1 MLIDNVIRLEDAS
14 QGLWDSVL
22 SSLRRS
28 LSANSFD
35 MWFGKKNLTLDCIEN
50 GCAKLVA
57 ANELVATWINGQFK
71 NVLLEAFKQADPEI
85 SDYTIEVSSNSKAS
99 QVMIM
104 STEATDEAEV
114 EKPVVRRPIVSREE
128 KLQLA
133 ENAATLASFYADY
146 SFDSFVEGDS
156 NRIALAMC
164 RSIAENPMECSMNPF
179 FLFGGPGV
187 GKTHLLQSIGRYA
200 ITYSTASRVV
210 FRTAEQFLKDFMRS
224 QDINLSRMDRM
235 EAAAKLRETYEDP
248 QLLLIDDIQ
257 VIAGI
262 GHGATEKALFQ
273 VLQKRVSAKRQTV
286 FCADRRPTEIPNLYE
301 GFARFDGNSIAVDVP
316 DFLTRLNI
324 LRKKANAL
332 QIPTEERD
340 RIFRWVAQHQR
351 GNVREI
357 IGVITKLFA
366 YHDLLGVNLTLDTF
380 KELCE
385 SSNVIAPSEVADK
398 PIPTISSIKEVVA
411 CAYHVSV
418 DSLRANTR
426 VKTVSVPRKLAMYFC
441 RELTK
446 ESLLS
451 IGFQFGRDYSTVI
464 ASIKSVERDMRHD
477 PEFAAKVES
486 IRESFAI

>member
-1 MLIDNVIRLEDAS
+1 MLIDNVIRLADAS

-22 SSLRRS
+22 SSLRSS
-28 LSANSFD
+28 LSANSYD

-50 GCAKLVA
+50 GCAKLIA
-57 ANELVATWINGQFK
+57 ANELVASWINGQFREA
-71 NVLLEAFKQADPEI
+71 LLEAFKQADPEI
-85 SDYTIEVSSNSKAS
+85 TDYSISVSSNSKAS

-104 STEATDEAEV
+104 STDAANEAAV
-114 EKPVVRRPIVSREE
+114 EKPVARKPQISREE
-128 KLQLA
+128 KALLA
-133 ENAATLASFYADY
+133 ENAKTLASFYANY
-146 SFDSFVEGDS
+146 SFDTFVEGDS

-164 RSIAENPMECSMNPF
+164 RTIAENPTECSMNPF

-200 ITYSTASRVV
+200 IMYSTASRVV
-210 FRTAEQFLKDFMRS
+210 FRTAEQFLKDFMRT
-224 QDINLSRMDRM
+224 QDMSVSRAERADAIA
-235 EAAAKLRETYEDP
+235 ELRSTYEDP

-273 VLQKRVSAKRQTV
+273 VLQKRVAAKRQTV
-286 FCADRRPTEIPNLYE
+286 FCADRRPTEIPNLYD
-301 GFARFDGNSIAVDVP
+301 GFTHFDGNSIAVDVP

-332 QIPTEERD
+332 QIPVEERD

-351 GNVREI
+351 GNVREME
-357 IGVITKLFA
+357 GVVTKLFA

-385 SSNVIAPSEVADK
+385 SCNVIDPANVADK
-398 PIPTISSIKEVVA
+398 PIPTISSIKEMVA
-411 CAYHVSV
+411 NAYHVSV
-418 DSLRANTR
+418 ESLRANTR
-426 VKTVSVPRKLAMYFC
+426 VKSVSTPRKVAMYFC

-451 IGFQFGRDYSTVI
+451 IGFQFGRDYTTVI
-464 ASIKSVERDMRHD
+464 ASIKAVERDMRHD
-477 PEFAAKVES
+477 PEFASS
-486 IRESFAI
+486 IENLRASFAI